1 MFRYTKSI
9 IHLRQSLEILEKD
22 INELNLSA
30 KQKKERIN
38 DLARLL
44 KDANELIPQKDEQ
57 VHQMRQ
63 EKSILE
69 KNLDVLKDGIVDLKK
84 NIENLLLEIRN
95 QHQII
100 EMVIRFYYVY
110 NIIIFDLFTIPI
122 YVYNY
127 ISVERKRVCRY
138 D

>member
-69 KNLDVLKDGIVDLKK
+69 KNLDVLKDSIVDLKK

-110 NIIIFDLFTIPI
+110 NITIFDLFTIPI